1 MKYKMFTQSQPL
13 NGFLFWINYVIFIED
28 QLVCLSFDQLS
39 LFFRKYNESQSQNC
53 TVNMETTNQQSQ
65 QGNMYVDQKLEIQM
79 INDNGPVKVVT
90 WHAN

>member
-1 MKYKMFTQSQPL
+1 
-13 NGFLFWINYVIFIED
+13 
-28 QLVCLSFDQLS
+28 
-39 LFFRKYNESQSQNC
+39 
-53 TVNMETTNQQSQ
+53 METTNQQSQ